1 MIPLIEREVVEK
13 RHWISE
19 KDLVDLIA
27 ISQSLPGVFAIN
39 LSTFI
44 GQRQRGRLGAIAS
57 AIGCALPSFLVIL
70 AIAAGLA
77 RYQQLAIV
85 QHFFIGVRAAV
96 TAQILLATLKM
107 GRQIVKDKVT
117 ALIALMAWVLVIAMD
132 LHPVLTVLGGAAA
145 GLACTGWHLPTRA
158 GSSSRHKRAVKRHDP
173 LAAVFHFLSHRP
185 LHIWRWVCDGATDP
199 A

>member
-1 MIPLIEREVVEK
+1 VSVQRPSYFSLMAAFFKIGLFTFGGGYAMIPLIEREIVEK
-13 RHWISE
+13 RQWIGE

-27 ISQSLPGVFAIN
+27 LSQSLPGVFAIN

-57 AIGCALPSFLVIL
+57 ALGCALPSFLVIL

-77 RYQQLAIV
+77 RFQNLAVV

-117 ALIALMAWVLVIAMD
+117 AVIALVAWLLVMVID
-132 LHPVLTVLGGAAA
+132 LHPILTVLGGATA
-145 GLACTGWHLPTRA
+145 GMALYWLAPAYTQHVIQPKGKGGEPT
-158 GSSSRHKRAVKRHDP
+158 
-173 LAAVFHFLSHRP
+173 
-185 LHIWRWVCDGATDP
+185 
-199 A
+199 

>member
-1 MIPLIEREVVEK
+1 LSVKSPAYFSLLATFFKIGLFTFGGGYAMIPLIEREVVEK

-107 GRQIVKDKVT
+107 GRQIVQDKVT
-117 ALIALMAWVLVIAMD
+117 ASIALVAWVLVIAMD

-145 GLACTGWHLPTRA
+145 GLALYWLAPSYTRQIIKPTQKGGEA
-158 GSSSRHKRAVKRHDP
+158 S
-173 LAAVFHFLSHRP
+173 
-185 LHIWRWVCDGATDP
+185 
-199 A
+199 

>member
-1 MIPLIEREVVEK
+1 MSVQRPSYFSLVATFFQIGLFTFGGGYAMIPLIEREVVEK
-13 RHWISE
+13 RQWVSE

-44 GQRQRGRLGAIAS
+44 GQRQRGRTGAIAS
-57 AIGCALPSFLVIL
+57 VIGCALPSFLVIL

-77 RYQQLAIV
+77 RYQNLAVV
-85 QHFFIGVRAAV
+85 QQFFIGVRAAV

-107 GRQIVKDKVT
+107 GRQIVLDKVT
-117 ALIALMAWVLVIAMD
+117 ASIALVAWVLVIAMD

-145 GLACTGWHLPTRA
+145 GLALYWLAPAYTSRIIKPTQK
-158 GSSSRHKRAVKRHDP
+158 GGETS
-173 LAAVFHFLSHRP
+173 
-185 LHIWRWVCDGATDP
+185 
-199 A
+199 